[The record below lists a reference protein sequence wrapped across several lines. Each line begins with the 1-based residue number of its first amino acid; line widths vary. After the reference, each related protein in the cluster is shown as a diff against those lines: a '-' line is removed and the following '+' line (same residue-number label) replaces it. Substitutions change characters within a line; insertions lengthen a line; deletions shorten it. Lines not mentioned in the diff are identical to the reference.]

1 MYRTTLRR
9 GVSDALYKYL
19 QNRRNREQGINFGV
33 SGGVGAGEGRKSNF
47 IGNYGAK
54 QE

>member
-1 MYRTTLRR
+1 MA
-9 GVSDALYKYL
+9 VFSDALYKYL

-47 IGNYGAK
+47 LI
-54 QE
+54 